1 MRSTK
6 SRLTVTLASAAFVI
20 RGLLNVDTAWAEA
33 CAQPHEHTALSARV
47 LQTELMVAALSC
59 GNRPLYN
66 TFVRKFRDDLVK
78 QGHSLR
84 LFFARHYADR
94 GEKDLNIFI
103 TRLANEASQRSNA
116 DRAAFCSQASS
127 LFRQLSN
134 DDLLETLR
142 DSTIAMRHRISSC
155 GVYTPNQEENDG
167 YNTSNGKKKLGKSLR
182 ISE

>member
-1 MRSTK
+1 MRPTK

-20 RGLLNVDTAWAEA
+20 RGLLNVDIAWAEA

-66 TFVRKFRDDLVK
+66 AFVRKFRDDLVK

-84 LFFARHYADR
+84 LFFARHYADK
-94 GEKDLNIFI
+94 GEKDLNILI

-116 DRAAFCSQASS
+116 NRAAFCSQASS

-142 DSTIAMRHRISSC
+142 DSNIAMRHRIPSC
-155 GVYTPNQEENDG
+155 RVYIENQGENNG
-167 YNTSNGKKKLGKSLR
+167 YSMSDGKKIPGKSLR
-182 ISE
+182 VSK

>member
-1 MRSTK
+1 MRTK
-6 SRLTVTLASAAFVI
+6 ISRSALKLVSAAFVI

-33 CAQPHEHTALSARV
+33 CAQPHERTALSARV

-59 GNRPLYN
+59 GNRLLYN
-66 TFVRKFRDDLVK
+66 AFVRKFRDDLVK

-84 LFFARHYADR
+84 LFFARHYAGR
-94 GEKDLNIFI
+94 GEKDLNILI

-127 LFRQLSN
+127 LFRQLSH

-142 DSTIAMRHRISSC
+142 GSTIAMRHRIPSC
-155 GVYTPNQEENDG
+155 RAYIENQGGNNG
-167 YNTSNGKKKLGKSLR
+167 YSMSDGKKIPGKKLRVSK
-182 ISE
+182 